1 MMKRLEDHFAEMSE
15 NYISTFA
22 DRIVADFAERGSRS
36 ALDVV
41 HEVSALLPVAASPD
55 QMEADGLL
63 FASCSNPTP
72 VTQRQFIA
80 TLWSVS

>member
-1 MMKRLEDHFAEMSE
+1 MGLTSLQCLGAGDRL
-15 NYISTFA
+15 
-22 DRIVADFAERGSRS
+22 GG
-36 ALDVV
+36 LP
-41 HEVSALLPVAASPD
+41 ALLPVAVSPD